1 MPLQDGRLLVS
12 WFGSVACYEYGQIL
26 KRTLLLMEHIV
37 KYGTMLRDKFDPVFL
52 IEHNY
57 NEPLEVAM
65 KKSLVLMMLVLV
77 LALVACGGG
86 DSESSDAGSDTAA
99 GPSAAHG
106 EELYNQVTIGPS
118 SAPGCV
124 TCHSMEPD
132 VVLVGPSHNGI
143 GARAGTYVAGVSAE
157 EYLQESIKEPD
168 AHLVE
173 GFAAGIM
180 YQNYAA
186 ELDQSDIDDLVA
198 FLLTK

>member
-1 MPLQDGRLLVS
+1 M
-12 WFGSVACYEYGQIL
+12 FG
-26 KRTLLLMEHIV
+26 
-37 KYGTMLRDKFDPVFL
+37 DKFDSVFL

-65 KKSLVLMMLVLV
+65 KKSLVLLMLVLA

-86 DSESSDAGSDTAA
+86 DSDSDTDSMDAA

-143 GARAGTYVAGVSAE
+143 GVRAGTYVDGVSAE
-157 EYLQESIKEPD
+157 EYLTESIKEPD

>member
-1 MPLQDGRLLVS
+1 
-12 WFGSVACYEYGQIL
+12 
-26 KRTLLLMEHIV
+26 
-37 KYGTMLRDKFDPVFL
+37 
-52 IEHNY
+52 
-57 NEPLEVAM
+57 M

-77 LALVACGGG
+77 LALAACGGG
-86 DSESSDAGSDTAA
+86 DSDGDSDGSTEAA
-99 GPSAAHG
+99 GASASNG
-106 EELYNQVTIGPS
+106 ETLYNQVTIGS
-118 SAPGCV
+118 ASAPGCV

-143 GARAGTYVAGVSAE
+143 GTRAGEYVAGVSAE
-157 EYLQESIKEPD
+157 EYLVESITSPD

>member
-1 MPLQDGRLLVS
+1 
-12 WFGSVACYEYGQIL
+12 
-26 KRTLLLMEHIV
+26 
-37 KYGTMLRDKFDPVFL
+37 
-52 IEHNY
+52 
-57 NEPLEVAM
+57 M

-77 LALVACGGG
+77 LALAACGGG
-86 DSESSDAGSDTAA
+86 DSDGDSDGSTEATGA
-99 GPSAAHG
+99 SASNG
-106 EELYNQVTIGPS
+106 ETLYNQVTIGSS

-132 VVLVGPSHNGI
+132 VVLVGPSHNGV
-143 GARAGTYVAGVSAE
+143 GARAATYVDGVSAE
-157 EYLQESIKEPD
+157 EYLMESITEPD